1 MKVMKIL
8 ALGIIL
14 AGLTLSSHLVEAAD
28 ANTAISSNYISFV
41 ADEGKTSPV
50 DPEDP
55 DNPDPT
61 EPIDPE
67 DPNNGGTGNHGSLTL
82 DYVTS
87 IQFGTQKITSGTTS
101 YHTKNKSPYVQ
112 VTDKRGTGEG
122 WSLKARASE
131 FKSDAGKVLAG
142 AVLSFRNGL
151 VKSQSGNV
159 SSPPTAYDVVFDNT
173 DAKVVM
179 VAEQGAGR
187 GTWIDVF
194 AGTDG
199 DNSNVQLKVLE
210 GSADANTNY
219 SAVVTWELSN
229 APS

>member
-1 MKVMKIL
+1 
-8 ALGIIL
+8 
-14 AGLTLSSHLVEAAD
+14 
-28 ANTAISSNYISFV
+28 
-41 ADEGKTSPV
+41 
-50 DPEDP
+50 
-55 DNPDPT
+55 
-61 EPIDPE
+61 
-67 DPNNGGTGNHGSLTL
+67 LTL

-210 GSADANTNY
+210 GSADTNTNY
-219 SAVVTWELSN
+219 SAVITWELSN